1 MNKLFFKTALLFSII
16 LSSAFFSACSS
27 DDDDDSTPPV
37 PTTAASQ
44 ALAGTYKGTLDNIT
58 SSTYDV
64 ILTVTDMGNGKVK
77 LSTNKGNT
85 TPKTVAVKWNGDIS
99 IIGQDAEGII
109 VYTVDNKLI
118 KVVTNKT
125 AEGDVQIFFEGTKQ

>member
-16 LSSAFFSACSS
+16 LSSVFFTACGS
-27 DDDDDSTPPV
+27 DDDDDDVTPV
-37 PTTAASQ
+37 PTAAASK
-44 ALAGTYKGTLDNIT
+44 ALAGTYKGTLDNI
-58 SSTYDV
+58 SSATYDV
-64 ILTVTDMGNGKVK
+64 ILTVTDLGNGKVK

-85 TPKTVAVKWNGDIS
+85 TPKTVGVNWNGDIS

-109 VYTVDNKLI
+109 VYIVDTKVI